1 MNYIENI
8 IIGAGP
14 SGLQLGYY
22 FEKNNTDYLIIEKSD
37 SCGSFFKKY
46 PHSKNLI
53 SINKVNTGS
62 SNEDFNLRHD
72 WNSLLNDE
80 QFLFKQYSKK
90 FYPNSMDLY
99 TYLNDFQKKF
109 SIKISF
115 NNTVLRVNKKDK
127 LYHIKLDS
135 GQEYKCKNLIIASG
149 FSKIKKDDI
158 EIKSKKEILHYG
170 EYSNDYFQNEKNLQS
185 FVNKKTLIIGNGN
198 SAYELGNLLND
209 YCYSILLL
217 GRPKNYS
224 FVSHYSGDIRSV
236 YYPFFDTFYLK
247 SLNAID
253 TVCNNKICIDDY
265 NDKFILKQ
273 QYGNENYY
281 SNEKSCIFDKVI
293 LCTGWK
299 FDMSIFKFDIKLLP
313 NEFPALNSSYES
325 INNNNLYVIGALM
338 HGADKNVSSGGFIHG
353 FRYLIQFFHN
363 AIYTKTFDKT
373 TIQFKGDLSCY
384 KELTTII
391 HNRINTS
398 SSLYQ
403 MFNVMCDVFYFD
415 NNLKQ
420 IVYIKDLTLSYV
432 KSHLNHIEKL
442 NVLVLKYGEKN
453 YDIRKIGSFNK
464 DHPMFIHPE
473 IFIIN
478 NRKTNFIEDKIV
490 IDEDLF
496 ADFSSEEYFDKI
508 YRSIMSCHLIF

>member
-1 MNYIENI
+1 
-8 IIGAGP
+8 
-14 SGLQLGYY
+14 
-22 FEKNNTDYLIIEKSD
+22 
-37 SCGSFFKKY
+37 
-46 PHSKNLI
+46 
-53 SINKVNTGS
+53 
-62 SNEDFNLRHD
+62 
-72 WNSLLNDE
+72 
-80 QFLFKQYSKK
+80 
-90 FYPNSMDLY
+90 
-99 TYLNDFQKKF
+99 
-109 SIKISF
+109 
-115 NNTVLRVNKKDK
+115 
-127 LYHIKLDS
+127 
-135 GQEYKCKNLIIASG
+135 
-149 FSKIKKDDI
+149 
-158 EIKSKKEILHYG
+158 
-170 EYSNDYFQNEKNLQS
+170 
-185 FVNKKTLIIGNGN
+185 
-198 SAYELGNLLND
+198 
-209 YCYSILLL
+209 
-217 GRPKNYS
+217 
-224 FVSHYSGDIRSV
+224 
-236 YYPFFDTFYLK
+236 
-247 SLNAID
+247 
-253 TVCNNKICIDDY
+253 
-265 NDKFILKQ
+265 
-273 QYGNENYY
+273 
-281 SNEKSCIFDKVI
+281 
-293 LCTGWK
+293 
-299 FDMSIFKFDIKLLP
+299 
-313 NEFPALNSSYES
+313 
-325 INNNNLYVIGALM
+325 M